1 MIKNL
6 VEEHVAAAYDQLR
19 GHFPDFCGCE
29 VCKGDVLVFALN
41 RIPARY
47 VATREGSVVTEFNLE
62 KDQSRASLD
71 VTLMDGFRKVGMA
84 PRCGRSA
91 ARNS

>member
-6 VEEHVAAAYDQLR
+6 VEEHVSAAYDQLR
-19 GHFPDFCGCE
+19 GHSPDFCGCE
-29 VCKGDVLVFALN
+29 VCRSDVLVFALN

-71 VTLMDGFRKVGMA
+71 VMLMDGFRKVGMA

-91 ARNS
+91 APKG